1 MGSCPQGA
9 HSLLRQKD
17 KLQQTNQSITIK
29 GFSRDECIKCWGTE
43 RKRRGA
49 LQRNNLESRILPNKI
64 LPQNTHTHTHTHT
77 PIPQINGKKG
87 GRKEKENRKTTPLHH
102 FKPSPPQ
109 VLTVPEEVTAIDQ
122 NWSPL
127 PAPNSNRKNVGGHRK
142 ASVPPAE
149 PKAPSEL
156 EKQPRYTYFSKKRE
170 RGQMRQRAER
180 MLRPRP
186 SQSG

>member
-1 MGSCPQGA
+1 MALPP
-9 HSLLRQKD
+9 HRLRPDPCLEHQDPASHRVWK
-17 KLQQTNQSITIK
+17 K
-29 GFSRDECIKCWGTE
+29 
-43 RKRRGA
+43 RKKNKEKKNRHT
-49 LQRNNLESRILPNKI
+49 QRNM
-64 LPQNTHTHTHTHT
+64 HTHTHTHT